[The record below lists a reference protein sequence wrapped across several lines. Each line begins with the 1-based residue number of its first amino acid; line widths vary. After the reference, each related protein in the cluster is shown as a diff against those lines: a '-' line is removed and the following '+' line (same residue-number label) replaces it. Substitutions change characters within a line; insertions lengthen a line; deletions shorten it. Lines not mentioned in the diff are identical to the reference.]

1 MTLKSYIQLTKTL
14 EQDNRCCKY
23 CREYVDEEALYTA
36 TNETTLL
43 WKVCHVASLI
53 PSPVCNGLGMR
64 LRCSRLS
71 VISVH
76 WRVASVKV
84 LKSGS
89 CDWDTSHWQS
99 SGTGDLQ
106 TFRDLVTPQRNW
118 EILRDF
124 SNTTEKF
131 RDFSNF
137 RICLK
142 LSWFLTSTKLYWK
155 KAITYCVLEFCT
167 SKSCPFLIENEF
179 ERWAEFTILYLKVWV
194 KRIH

>member
-89 CDWDTSHWQS
+89 CDWDTSQ
-99 SGTGDLQ
+99 
-106 TFRDLVTPQRNW
+106 
-118 EILRDF
+118 
-124 SNTTEKF
+124 
-131 RDFSNF
+131 
-137 RICLK
+137 
-142 LSWFLTSTKLYWK
+142 
-155 KAITYCVLEFCT
+155 
-167 SKSCPFLIENEF
+167 
-179 ERWAEFTILYLKVWV
+179 
-194 KRIH
+194 